1 MHDTENKVVI
11 YDIKNKNLFY
21 KGRAIMQELLVY
33 LVCVTDKD
41 CSISMTIE
49 GERTVALMEV
59 VKESLFSPQLYRL
72 TTAFCVVKYKTLK
85 GS

>member
-1 MHDTENKVVI
+1 
-11 YDIKNKNLFY
+11 
-21 KGRAIMQELLVY
+21 
-33 LVCVTDKD
+33 
-41 CSISMTIE
+41 MTIE
-49 GERTVALMEV
+49 GERMVALMEV